1 MGSDAFFP
9 FGDNIERA
17 HKSGVDYIAQ
27 EWRLVQFCDPVEAG
41 YDFIGA
47 NLVPY
52 VDYAIP
58 FGCLRRIAL
67 MNLSENSLTYSALAG
82 FLQSIGLAPD
92 RYLEGMLEE

>member
-1 MGSDAFFP
+1 
-9 FGDNIERA
+9 
-17 HKSGVDYIAQ
+17 
-27 EWRLVQFCDPVEAG
+27 
-41 YDFIGA
+41 
-47 NLVPY
+47 LVPY

>member
-1 MGSDAFFP
+1 MLAWKCG
-9 FGDNIERA
+9 N
-17 HKSGVDYIAQ
+17 
-27 EWRLVQFCDPVEAG
+27 LVGPLNRNGGFCDPVEAG

>member
-1 MGSDAFFP
+1 MKSLNKLF
-9 FGDNIERA
+9 
-17 HKSGVDYIAQ
+17 HKCELDDSQPVSYTH
-27 EWRLVQFCDPVEAG
+27 LPVEAG